1 MKLILATA
9 LCALPFS
16 VAALCAE
23 HEDITKRLAEGYGE
37 TRQSIALTSTGHV
50 YEIYANTES
59 GSWTTVITMP
69 GGPSCL
75 VATGQAYQQ
84 ITEPLPP
91 AGNEM

>member
-16 VAALCAE
+16 VAALCAD
-23 HEDITKRLAEGYGE
+23 HEQITKRLADGYGE
-37 TRQSIALTSTGHV
+37 TRQSIALDQNNALVETF
-50 YEIYANTES
+50 ANTES

-75 VATGQAYQQ
+75 VASGEYYQAVDE
-84 ITEPLPP
+84 TLPNDDP
-91 AGNEM
+91 GL